1 MGNEAGEWII
11 HGVKWNDP
19 KCIQDVDE
27 AVEYINRVG
36 FLPIFKNEIPGFS
49 LEERTVAEYWWSDD
63 PVRDPW
69 RWRIAIAKKHDI
81 LYGKFFA
88 KKPVLFPKCGYRYLP
103 TTAGTDMIT
112 SLPAIRRI
120 RLAQGD
126 IRPTDVAPVIGQSEH
141 GLELGI
147 CRWGYPLSKS
157 KGLVINARVETVLD
171 KPSFQNGILYHRL
184 LIPAGGFYEWNSLKE
199 KSIFTRLDS
208 SVLYMAGFCDWFDN
222 SKMPVLL
229 QA

>member
-1 MGNEAGEWII
+1 MCSRYYI
-11 HGVKWNDP
+11 DP
-19 KCIQDVDE
+19 GMTEDIS
-27 AVEYINRVG
+27 RVVQNIDG
-36 FLPIFKNEIPGFS
+36 
-49 LEERTVAEYWWSDD
+49 
-63 PVRDPW
+63 
-69 RWRIAIAKKHDI
+69 
-81 LYGKFFA
+81 
-88 KKPVLFPKCGYRYLP
+88 
-103 TTAGTDMIT
+103 
-112 SLPAIRRI
+112 RI

-157 KGLVINARVETVLD
+157 KGLVISARVETVLD

-184 LIPAGGFYEWNSLKE
+184 LIPAGGFYEWNSLNE

>member
-1 MGNEAGEWII
+1 MCSRYYI
-11 HGVKWNDP
+11 DP
-19 KCIQDVDE
+19 GMTEDIS
-27 AVEYINRVG
+27 RVVQNIDG
-36 FLPIFKNEIPGFS
+36 
-49 LEERTVAEYWWSDD
+49 
-63 PVRDPW
+63 
-69 RWRIAIAKKHDI
+69 RIW
-81 LYGKFFA
+81 
-88 KKPVLFPKCGYRYLP
+88 
-103 TTAGTDMIT
+103 
-112 SLPAIRRI
+112 
-120 RLAQGD
+120 LAQGD
-126 IRPTDVAPVIGQSEH
+126 TRPTDVAPVIGQSEH

-229 QA
+229 QV